1 MKKII
6 ALVLTAVMA
15 LSILPL
21 LAACNNAK
29 TINLLNWGDYLDPDL
44 IDAFKKETGYSFKET
59 NVTSNEEMLIQLD
72 QDDCPYDMCIPS
84 DYAVERLISKGRLA
98 EIDYNNIPNI
108 KYIDKDLL
116 KKCEV
121 FDPGNK
127 YSVPYTWGILGIM
140 YNTKMVDE
148 ADLGSWDLLW
158 NEKYAGQ
165 IYMYNSIRDS
175 MAAALIKCGY
185 DINTDNEQE
194 INEAADALIELR
206 QKGIVQAWLTD
217 DVKDNMVNEDGAIAL
232 VYSGDAVW
240 SMNVEDGG
248 NADLSFY
255 VPEEGSNIY
264 FDNIVIPVN
273 SKKKAMAEEF
283 INFLLDP
290 ENAAKNTEFIGYSSP
305 NTEVAALIDEFFT
318 GNPAYSFSE
327 EQKNRCEIFRDL
339 GDKIEVYEKAWD
351 RVFK

>member
-44 IDAFKKETGYSFKET
+44 IDAFKKETGYSVKET

-84 DYAVERLISKGRLA
+84 DYAVERLIAKGRLA
-98 EIDYNNIPNI
+98 EIDYANIPNI
-108 KYIDKDLL
+108 KYIDRDLL
-116 KKCEV
+116 EKCTV

-127 YSVPYTWGILGIM
+127 YSVPYTWGILGVM
-140 YNTKMVDE
+140 YNTKLVDE

>member
-6 ALVLTAVMA
+6 ALVLTVIMA

-21 LAACNNAK
+21 LAACNKAN
-29 TINLLNWGDYLDPDL
+29 TINLLNWGDYLDPEL
-44 IDAFKKETGYSFKET
+44 IDAFKKATGYTVKET

-98 EIDYNNIPNI
+98 QIDFNNIPNI
-108 KYIDKDLL
+108 QYIDKDLL

-148 ADLGSWDLLW
+148 ADIGSWDLLW

-185 DINTDNEQE
+185 DINTDKESE

-206 QKGIVQAWLTD
+206 QKGIVKAWLTD

-240 SMNVEDGG
+240 SMNTEDGG
-248 NADLSFY
+248 NEDLSFY

-264 FDNIVIPVN
+264 FDNIVIPAN
-273 SKKKAMAEEF
+273 TKKKDIVEKF

-290 ENAAKNTEFIGYSSP
+290 DNAAKNTEFIGYSSP
-305 NTEVAALIDEFFT
+305 NTEVASRIDEFFT
-318 GNPAYSFSE
+318 KNPAYSFTE
-327 EQKNRCEIFRDL
+327 EQKNSCTIFRDL
-339 GDKIEVYEKAWD
+339 GDKVEMYEKAWD

>member
-1 MKKII
+1 MKRII
-6 ALVLTAVMA
+6 ALALTVIMA

-21 LAACNNAK
+21 LTACNKAN
-29 TINLLNWGDYLDPDL
+29 TINLLNWGDYLDPEL
-44 IDAFKKETGYSFKET
+44 IEAFKQQTGYTVKET

-98 EIDYNNIPNI
+98 QIDTNNIPNM
-108 KYIDKDLL
+108 KYLDKDLL
-116 KKCEV
+116 SKCEV

-148 ADLGSWDLLW
+148 ADIGSWDLLW
-158 NEKYAGQ
+158 NEKYAGK

-185 DINTDNEQE
+185 DINTDKEDE

-240 SMNVEDGG
+240 SMNTEDGG
-248 NADLSFY
+248 NEDLSFF

-264 FDNIVIPVN
+264 FDNIVIPAN
-273 SKKKAMAEEF
+273 SKKKAIVEQF

-305 NTEVAALIDEFFT
+305 NTEVADKIDEFFT
-318 GNPAYSFSE
+318 KNPAYSFTE
-327 EQKNRCEIFRDL
+327 VQKNSCTIFRDL
-339 GDKIEVYEKAWD
+339 GDKVEMYEKAWD

>member
-6 ALVLTAVMA
+6 AIVLASVMIFA
-15 LSILPL
+15 IVPL

-29 TINLLNWGDYLDPDL
+29 TINLLNWGDYLDPEL
-44 IDAFKKETGYSFKET
+44 IDAFKKETGFTVKET

-116 KKCEV
+116 AKCEV

-127 YSVPYTWGILGIM
+127 YSVPYTWSILGIM
-140 YNTKMVDE
+140 YNTKLVDP

-165 IYMYNSIRDS
+165 IYMYDSIRES

-185 DINTDNEQE
+185 DINTDNEKE
-194 INEAADALIELR
+194 INEAADALIEL
-206 QKGIVQAWLTD
+206 KKKNIVRAWLTD

-232 VYSGDAVW
+232 IYSGDAVW
-240 SMNVEDGG
+240 SMNAEDGG
-248 NADLSFY
+248 NADLSFF
-255 VPEEGSNIY
+255 VPKEGSNMY
-264 FDNIVIPVN
+264 FDNMVIPVN
-273 SKKKAMAEEF
+273 SKKKAIVEQF

-305 NTEVAALIDEFFT
+305 NTAVNGLIDDYYT
-318 GNPAYSFSE
+318 NCPAYNFS
-327 EQKNRCEIFRDL
+327 KADIARCSVFRDL
-339 GDKIEVYEKAWD
+339 GDDISKYEKAWD
-351 RVFK
+351 RIFR